1 MVLLLIALSG
11 SSQTATKNDSV
22 CFSVETA
29 AKIMADLDRLEICLK
44 EADNLNRV
52 VVPALKEGLMI
63 AHMELEGAELEIE
76 DLTAALN
83 DSEAKVK
90 RLKGKRLWWG
100 VGGVA
105 VGALAYSILAK

>member
-1 MVLLLIALSG
+1 MLLLIAFNG
-11 SSQTATKNDSV
+11 SSQTATQKDSV
-22 CFSVETA
+22 CFSIETA
-29 AKIMADLDRLEICLK
+29 AKIMADLDRLAICIR
-44 EADNLNRV
+44 EAENLNAV
-52 VVPALKEGLMI
+52 VVPAMQEALMI
-63 AHMELEGAELEIE
+63 QHMELEGAELEVE

-90 RLKGKRLWWG
+90 RLKGKRIWWG